1 MNQDDMPRDH
11 EVLVDAV
18 AQDDLQAKAEAAQRE
33 RSERL
38 RRGYKWLGAVI
49 LAGVLVG
56 LMIGRL
62 VNPVPPLA
70 KAPVVVP
77 TPVPAQVLDVLVQ
90 EDPDALALQ
99 LSLDRSI
106 TYQRTE
112 EDGAVSLRL
121 PNMLL
126 VGGPRQGKVQGKA
139 RSLSWR
145 VEQRGADVQVLLVA
159 LGEGLVVRDHLEPA
173 GERWALWVDIPLDAP
188 APAVEEPLDLDNLP
202 PAEAVS
208 EPVEPPLPD
217 WATAPVPA
225 VDTLSQARESLME
238 GDFPRAIQTLE
249 ALHEADANDPDIL
262 RLLAHAY
269 LADGQQARVV
279 AWLPEQLKRLPDDP
293 GLRALLARAQLQS
306 GDVSGA
312 VTTLEQS
319 TPPLAQAPVYYALL
333 AFAYQRAGQWRESAD
348 LYRRMV
354 ELRPTQ
360 ASWQMGLGTALEKLD
375 QPRQAARHYRLALK
389 GEGLDERS
397 REVARQ
403 RAAALEGR
411 RP

>member
-18 AQDDLQAKAEAAQRE
+18 QQDDLQAKAEAAQRE
-33 RSERL
+33 RTERL

-70 KAPVVVP
+70 KAPVVA
-77 TPVPAQVLDVLVQ
+77 PVPVPPQVLDVLAQ

-106 TYQRTE
+106 AYQRTE

-145 VEQRGADVQVLLVA
+145 VEQREKDVQVLLVA

-173 GERWALWVDIPLDAP
+173 GERWALWVDVPLDAP
-188 APAVEEPLDLDNLP
+188 TPAVEEPLDLDNLP

-225 VDTLSQARESLME
+225 VDTLSQARESLVE

-249 ALHEADANDPDIL
+249 ALHEADASNTDVL

-293 GLRALLARAQLQS
+293 ALRALLARAQLQS
-306 GDVSGA
+306 GDVPGA
-312 VTTLEQS
+312 VATLEQS
-319 TPPLAQAPVYYALL
+319 TPPLAQEPVYYALL

-360 ASWQMGLGTALEKLD
+360 ASWQMGLGTALEKLE
-375 QPRQAARHYRLALK
+375 QPREAARHYRLALK

-397 REVARQ
+397 REIARK
-403 RAAALEGR
+403 RATVLEGR